1 MKQYELWMAVLPPP
15 AGRRPVLLLSRD
27 EACARLRRLTAV
39 EVTTNI
45 RGIPQELMLGADE
58 GLALPCVAAFDNII
72 AVPRDCFEIRIG
84 ALPGPRIAEVKR
96 AVGAALAWPELTEPV

>member
-27 EACARLRRLTAV
+27 AACARLNRLTAV

-45 RGIPQELMLGADE
+45 RGIPQEVVLGEDE
-58 GLALPCVAAFDNII
+58 GLTRPCAAAFDNIC
-72 AVPRDCFEIRIG
+72 AVPRDCLERRIG
-84 ALPGPRIAEVKR
+84 SLPGVRIAEVKR
-96 AVGAALAWPELTEPV
+96 AVGAAFAWPELNAD